1 MANYAARGAAPVT
14 LTDEEQRRILGA
26 TGASSRT
33 FRDHVLISVAL
44 GTGAREHELAALDR
58 SDVVDLVDGIET
70 VRRRVA
76 LRVFKGAG
84 RARPGSVQWLILP
97 DEAQRKLTMWVRD
110 LPEGPLFPSRQGDGR
125 LSCRQIRE
133 LWRRWQV
140 RAGFERHH
148 GFHDIRHTYG
158 SNLYA
163 ATRDL
168 VLTQRGLRHRRSE
181 TTLVYVSTSDE
192 AQERAARRLRC

>member
-1 MANYAARGAAPVT
+1 MANYAARGASPVT
-14 LTDEEQRRILGA
+14 LTETEQRRVLEA

-33 FRDHVLISVAL
+33 FRDHVLLSLAL

-58 SDVVDLVDGIET
+58 ADLVDALGA

-76 LRVFKGAG
+76 LRVFKG
-84 RARPGSVQWLILP
+84 RARVRPGSVQWLILP
-97 DEAQRKLTMWVRD
+97 DEAQRKVRMYVRD
-110 LPEGPLFPSRQGDGR
+110 LPEGPLFRSRKGGAR
-125 LSCRQIRE
+125 LSTRQIRE
-133 LWRRWQV
+133 LWRRWQL
-140 RAGFERHH
+140 RAGFERHL
-148 GFHDIRHTYG
+148 GFHALRHTYG

-163 ATRDL
+163 GTRDL

-181 TTLVYVSTSDE
+181 TTLVYVATSDE

>member
-1 MANYAARGAAPVT
+1 MANYAARGAAPAT
-14 LTDEEQRRILGA
+14 LTDEEQRKILGA

-44 GTGAREHELAALDR
+44 GTGAREHELASLDR
-58 SDVVDLVDGIET
+58 ADVVDGSV

-97 DEAQRKLTMWVRD
+97 DEARRKLAMWVRD
-110 LPEGPLFPSRQGDGR
+110 LPDGPLFPSRQGGPGGR
-125 LSCRQIRE
+125 LSTRQIRE

-140 RAGFERHH
+140 RAGLERHH
-148 GFHDIRHTYG
+148 GFHAIRHTYG

-168 VLTQRGLRHRRSE
+168 VLTQRGLRHRRTE

>member
-26 TGASSRT
+26 TGASARS
-33 FRDHVLISVAL
+33 FRDHVLLSLAL
-44 GTGAREHELAALDR
+44 GTGAREHELAALTR
-58 SDVVDLVDGIET
+58 ADVVDGT
-70 VRRRVA
+70 GAVRRRVA
-76 LRVFKGAG
+76 LRTFKGAA
-84 RARPGSVQWLILP
+84 RARPGTVQWLILP
-97 DEAQRKLTMWVRD
+97 DEARRKLTMWVRD
-110 LPEGPLFPSRQGDGR
+110 LPEGPLFPSRQGGGG
-125 LSCRQIRE
+125 LSTRQIRE
-133 LWRRWQV
+133 LWRRWQL

-148 GFHDIRHTYG
+148 GFHDLRHTYG

>member
-1 MANYAARGAAPVT
+1 MANYAARGASPAT
-14 LTDEEQRRILGA
+14 LTEDEQRKILGA

-33 FRDHVLISVAL
+33 FRDHVLLSLAL

-58 SDVVDLVDGIET
+58 SDVVDATGA

-76 LRVFKGAG
+76 LRVFKGRD
-84 RARPGSVQWLILP
+84 RARPGAVQWLILP
-97 DEAQRKLTMWVRD
+97 DEARRKLAMYVRD
-110 LPEGPLFPSRQGDGR
+110 LPDGPLFPSRQGGAGAR
-125 LSCRQIRE
+125 LSTRQIRE
-133 LWRRWQV
+133 LWRRWQL
-140 RAGFERHH
+140 RAGLERHH
-148 GFHDIRHTYG
+148 GFHAIRHTYG
-158 SNLYA
+158 TNLYA